1 MIDPALLPLPD
12 SPDLD
17 LSDAVTIAEARGHT
31 LAAKTAGSCRQVKGP
46 RGKGKANQNIASAN
60 SKKRSREDAED
71 DDEVHAWRGR
81 PQGSNNYT
89 SSDVKVLLDMV
100 RQELPLGQR
109 GWQAVHVKFG
119 QWAKANGRP
128 ERKVTSLETKF
139 KQVRFEV
146 SYYDCET
153 AHSLNYS
160 W

>member
-1 MIDPALLPLPD
+1 MIDPVLLPLPD

-17 LSDAVTIAEARGHT
+17 LTDAVTIAEAHGHT
-31 LAAKTAGSCRQVKGP
+31 LAAKTAGSRRQVKGP
-46 RGKGKANQNIASAN
+46 RVKGKAKENIASAN
-60 SKKRSREDAED
+60 SKKHSREDAED
-71 DDEVHAWRGR
+71 DDEVHVQRGR

-128 ERKVTSLETKF
+128 ERKITSLETKF

-146 SYYDCET
+146 SYCGCEM
-153 AHSLNYS
+153 AHSFNYS